1 MTSPQKR
8 KGDAFERSVRD
19 WMLAD
24 GWPLVARIPA
34 GANGNGEV
42 GDFLLPA
49 DIPMTLD
56 AKNHTRIDLPA
67 WIDRAGTQAA
77 NAGRVAGF
85 VVVKRRG
92 TADTGQSYVVTSL
105 SMFSDFVHRLK
116 GIR

>member
-8 KGDAFERSVRD
+8 KGDAFERQVRD
-19 WMLAD
+19 WLLAD

-34 GANGNGEV
+34 GATQDI

-49 DIPMTLD
+49 DCPMTLD
-56 AKNHTRIDLPA
+56 AKAHRTLRLPE
-67 WIDRAGTQAA
+67 WVRRSEEQAQ

-85 VVVKRRG
+85 VVCKQFG
-92 TADTGQSYVVTSL
+92 TSDVGESLVVSNLRQL
-105 SMFSDFVHRLK
+105 SALVHRLR